1 MSAPD
6 PRGRLRRNLLW
17 LGGIALAYGAI
28 ASGPGLW
35 RRAFPPGFEFAPV
48 AGLPGFR
55 RLDTGAVSAGSP
67 ILIGLGDAP
76 PRPAPETLR
85 DGLCGHLFGG
95 AVGTGAVPVA
105 YFTDV
110 RCTWCRVMTPLLRE
124 RAGGAVPSIR
134 LAWHELPLL
143 GEASVMAARAVL
155 AAAEQGAGPALHAR
169 ISGGRILPTPEA
181 LARLADALGLDG
193 ARLRTDMDAPGID
206 RQLAT
211 SRGLADLFGFFG
223 TPALVVGRTAVLGR
237 IEAADLDRLIA
248 LEAAE
253 AATAPCA

>member
-35 RRAFPPGFEFAPV
+35 RRAFPPGFDFAPI

-55 RLDTGAVSAGSP
+55 RLEQGAVSAGSP
-67 ILIGLGDAP
+67 LLIGLDPDTAPRLPVGDPCA
-76 PRPAPETLR
+76 A
-85 DGLCGHLFGG
+85 LFGG
-95 AVGTGAVPVA
+95 ALGAGAVPVA

-110 RCTWCRVMTPLLRE
+110 RCAWCRVMTPLLRE
-124 RAGGAVPSIR
+124 RAGGAAPSIR

-143 GEASVMAARAVL
+143 GEASVLAARAVL
-155 AAAEQGAGPALHAR
+155 AAAEQGAGPAFHAR
-169 ISGGRILPTPEA
+169 IAAGRLVPTPEA
-181 LARLADALGLDG
+181 LGRLADAMGLDG
-193 ARLRTDMDAPGID
+193 ARLRTEMTAPGID
-206 RQLAT
+206 RQLAL
-211 SRGLADLFGFFG
+211 SRGLADLFGFYG

-237 IEAADLDRLIA
+237 IEGADLDRLIA